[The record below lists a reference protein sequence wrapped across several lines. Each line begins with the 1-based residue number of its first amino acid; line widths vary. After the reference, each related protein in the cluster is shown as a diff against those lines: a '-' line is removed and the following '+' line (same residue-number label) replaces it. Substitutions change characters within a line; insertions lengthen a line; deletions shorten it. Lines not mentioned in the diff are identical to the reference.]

1 MNRKK
6 LIELLIF
13 IVSAELVGALS
24 ALFTGSFSTAYD
36 VMQRPPMSPPAFLFP
51 VVWTILYA
59 VMGASAYLMFVSRV
73 PQYQKGGALKI
84 YGAQLIVNFF
94 WSIIY
99 FRLEMRGVALLDILV
114 LDMLV
119 ALMILRF
126 YRIRPISGIMNLPYM
141 LWLLFAT
148 YLNLATVILN

>member
-6 LIELLIF
+6 LTELLVF
-13 IVSAELVGALS
+13 IISAELVGALS
-24 ALFTGSFSTAYD
+24 ALFTGSFSAAYD
-36 VMQRPPMSPPAFLFP
+36 VMHKPPLSPPAFLFP

-59 VMGASAYLMFVSRV
+59 VMGISAYLVFTSRV

-99 FRLEMRGVALLDILV
+99 FRLEMRSAALIDILV
-114 LDMLV
+114 LDILV
-119 ALMILRF
+119 ALMIIRF
-126 YRIRPISGIMNLPYM
+126 YRIRPVSAAMNLPYM
-141 LWLLFAT
+141 
-148 YLNLATVILN
+148 I

>member
-1 MNRKK
+1 MNKKK
-6 LIELLIF
+6 LTELLIF

-24 ALFTGSFSTAYD
+24 ALFTGSFSAAYD
-36 VMQRPPMSPPAFLFP
+36 VMQKPPLSPPAFLFP

-59 VMGASAYLMFVSRV
+59 VMGTSAYLVFNSRK
-73 PQYQKGGALKI
+73 PQYEKGGALKI
-84 YGAQLIVNFF
+84 YGVQLIVNFF

-99 FRLEMRGVALLDILV
+99 FRLEMRGVALLDIIL

-119 ALMILRF
+119 VLMIIRF
-126 YRIRPISGIMNLPYM
+126 YRIRQISGIMNVPYL